1 MNKDD
6 KKKFVQELTSNIVQ
20 EIIKHIDDD
29 RVPDGW
35 DGHELRVLLADAFDR
50 SARMSLIRTE
60 PRRGRSRDYHNEVR
74 VRNLD

>member
-1 MNKDD
+1 MNKGEQ
-6 KKKFVQELTSNIVQ
+6 KTFVRELADNIVK
-20 EIIKHIDDD
+20 EICGHIDDGK
-29 RVPDGW
+29 VPEEW

-60 PRRGRSRDYHNEVR
+60 PRRGRSRDYHNTVR